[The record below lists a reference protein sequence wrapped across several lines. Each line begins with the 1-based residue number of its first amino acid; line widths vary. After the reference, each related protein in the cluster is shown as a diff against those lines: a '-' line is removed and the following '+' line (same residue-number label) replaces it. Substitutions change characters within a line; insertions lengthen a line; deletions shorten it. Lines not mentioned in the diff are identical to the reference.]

1 MHLPFEQ
8 FPALSAIK
16 ACRHVFTQRIPG
28 IDLSHDKAE
37 VLRQL
42 DASHREIRYATGL
55 VDSDQI
61 ASTRRSRCWP
71 LFTAEQIHGN
81 KIAVIDS
88 RLNRLSPFQ
97 RGEDEGEGFEQT
109 DSALTLTLP
118 LAFTKGEATQ
128 HMRDRAKDSDKTGI
142 VKKCHTEFP
151 ACDGIITNQ
160 RSVALGIY
168 VADCCAVYIVD
179 PKIPAIG
186 LVHSGRKGTE
196 LGVVT
201 NAIRQ
206 MTERFGSHPANMI
219 VQLSPCIRPPHYQ
232 VDFAAEIR
240 QQCRAL
246 GVQHI
251 HDSGTCTACD
261 LGRYYSYRAEKGK
274 TGRMLAVLGLDPT
287 MIRGRQ
293 LGRYA

>member
-1 MHLPFEQ
+1 MYWTLELKCKMDLPFEQ

-16 ACRHVFTQRIPG
+16 ICHHVFIQRIPG
-28 IDLSHDKAE
+28 IDVSHDKAE
-37 VLRQL
+37 VLERL
-42 DASHREIRYATGL
+42 DAAHREIRTATGFG
-55 VDSDQI
+55 D
-61 ASTRRSRCWP
+61 WP

-81 KIAVIDS
+81 KIAVIDKV
-88 RLNRLSPFQ
+88 
-97 RGEDEGEGFEQT
+97 G
-109 DSALTLTLP
+109 SALRANRGRRGAAS
-118 LAFTKGEATQ
+118 LAG
-128 HMRDRAKDSDKTGI
+128 R
-142 VKKCHTEFP
+142 EFP

-168 VADCCAVYIVD
+168 VADCCAVYLVD
-179 PKIPAIG
+179 PKTPAIA

-206 MTERFGSHPANMI
+206 MIERFGSDPANMM
-219 VQLSPCIRPPHYQ
+219 VQLSPCIRPPHYE
-232 VDFAAEIR
+232 VDFAAEIVR
-240 QQCRAL
+240 ECRAL

-274 TGRMLAVLGLDPT
+274 TGRMLAVLGLEST
-287 MIRGRQ
+287 VSS
-293 LGRYA
+293 

>member
-8 FPALSAIK
+8 FPALSAIEI
-16 ACRHVFTQRIPG
+16 CRHVFIQRIPG
-28 IDLSHDKAE
+28 IDVSHDKAE
-37 VLRQL
+37 VLERL
-42 DASHREIRYATGL
+42 DAAHREIRNATGFG
-55 VDSDQI
+55 D
-61 ASTRRSRCWP
+61 WP

-81 KIAVIDS
+81 KIAVIEV
-88 RLNRLSPFQ
+88 
-97 RGEDEGEGFEQT
+97 G
-109 DSALTLTLP
+109 ALYAAAP
-118 LAFTKGEATQ
+118 RSGVATG
-128 HMRDRAKDSDKTGI
+128 R
-142 VKKCHTEFP
+142 EFP
-151 ACDGIITNQ
+151 GCDGIITNQ

-179 PKIPAIG
+179 PKTPAIG

-206 MTERFGSHPANMI
+206 MIERFGSDPANMI
-219 VQLSPCIRPPHYQ
+219 VQLSPCIRPPHYE
-232 VDFAAEIR
+232 VDFAAEIIR
-240 QQCRAL
+240 QCRAL

-287 MIRGRQ
+287 I
-293 LGRYA
+293 AN